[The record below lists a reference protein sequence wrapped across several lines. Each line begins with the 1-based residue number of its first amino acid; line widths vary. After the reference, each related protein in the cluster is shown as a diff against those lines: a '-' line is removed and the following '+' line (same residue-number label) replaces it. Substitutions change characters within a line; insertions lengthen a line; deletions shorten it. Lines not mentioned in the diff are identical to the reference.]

1 MLNSFKQ
8 FGKQFSVQGFSS
20 SFIAVVSTQIGG
32 MILGYAVSIFLSNQL
47 SEGQFGLWS
56 YLFQSII
63 PIAIVLVLY
72 GNHHFIVRELTQLV
86 SLNQAKQAW
95 AVFKQSIGWSLL
107 ILFAFGIFFLVS
119 FPALIESQDFS
130 FRGAFLTILIV
141 GLFAAGRIRQS
152 YQQVVGQSSISQ
164 IPERILLPLFFLIGT
179 WGWLT
184 FYKTELVVDE
194 VLLIY
199 TICFLTVI
207 LGSLTIIKK
216 LRSTDNARTS
226 TDKLEEKTHKTRKY
240 FFLLGVV
247 DIIDTNVDLILLKEL
262 AGFEEIAYFS
272 VAKRI
277 SFLLNLILFST
288 NYTLFP
294 TASALF
300 SQGKKMLVQ
309 RQIYK
314 IVKVNT
320 VIASAGVVVL
330 LLLKPWILGLF
341 GDSYESEISWSLY
354 GLLLFVQWINILL
367 GVPSLVMN
375 ISGNEKYSL
384 VVFLGGILLQI
395 GLAVA
400 FIPQF
405 GIIGMAWVHL
415 INTIFWNLTLGFVA
429 KKKTGLNVTFLIQ

>member
-1 MLNSFKQ
+1 MQNPIKQ
-8 FGKQFSVQGFSS
+8 FCKQFSVQGFSS
-20 SFIAVVSTQIGG
+20 SFIAVALTQIGG
-32 MILGYAVSIFLSNQL
+32 MILGYAVSIFLSNHL
-47 SEGQFGLWS
+47 SDEQFGLWS

-86 SLNQAKQAW
+86 SLNRTKQAW
-95 AVFKQSIGWSLL
+95 RVFKRSITWSFL
-107 ILFAFGIFFLVS
+107 ILFVFGIFFSVS
-119 FPALIESQDFS
+119 FPVLIESQYFS
-130 FRGAFLTILIV
+130 FRDAVLTVLII

-152 YQQVVGQSSISQ
+152 YQQVVGQSGISQ
-164 IPERILLPLFFLIGT
+164 IPERILVPLLFLIGI

-184 FYKTELVVDE
+184 FNQTELFVDE
-194 VLLIY
+194 VLLVY
-199 TICFLTVI
+199 TICFVTVL
-207 LGSLTIIKK
+207 LGSLTLVKK
-216 LRSTDNARTS
+216 LSSYRGLQTS
-226 TDKLEEKTHKTRKY
+226 TEELEEKTVKTRKY

-247 DIIDTNVDLILLKEL
+247 DIIDTNIDLILLKEL

-300 SQGKKMLVQ
+300 AQGKKMLVQ
-309 RQIYK
+309 KQIYK

-320 VIASAGVVVL
+320 VIASVGVVVL

-354 GLLLFVQWINILL
+354 SLLLLVQWVNILL

-395 GLAVA
+395 GLAVVL
-400 FIPQF
+400 IPHF
-405 GIIGMAWVHL
+405 GIIGMAWAHF
-415 INTIFWNLTLGFVA
+415 INTIFWNLTLGFIA
-429 KKKTGLNVTFLIQ
+429 KKRAGLNVTFLFR